1 MPKTTFFNLSD
12 EKRKKIVKVLTEEFE
27 KKNIQEATVKEIVQK
42 LGIARGSFYQYFET
56 LEESYFYIL
65 ELKTGYLHKSFMNL
79 WVKYGDIYDVLE
91 EYGEKIV
98 EIIFDKSC
106 YNLYKNRYLLWNE
119 KINRQWEEYKQKNM
133 TNLIEVRNTDELLYI
148 SALMHSLIS
157 RSYIEKWDKDKFL
170 EKYKKYVRWIREGVR
185 DE

>member
-1 MPKTTFFNLSD
+1 MPKVTFFNLSK
-12 EKRKKIVKVLTEEFE
+12 EKRKKIIEVLTEEFE

-65 ELKTGYLHKSFMNL
+65 ELKTADLHKSFMNL
-79 WVKYGDIYDVLE
+79 LVKYGDIYDVLE

-106 YNLYKNRYLLWNE
+106 YNLYKL
-119 KINRQWEEYKQKNM
+119 
-133 TNLIEVRNTDELLYI
+133 
-148 SALMHSLIS
+148 SLIHIS
-157 RSYIEKWDKDKFL
+157 EPTRRRGISYAVFCL
-170 EKYKKYVRWIREGVR
+170 KKKKKKKTK
-185 DE
+185 